1 VLAARRAFVATAPTG
16 LTGDLR
22 YYLSVTDSSR
32 GAFFAK
38 LAGIGDRI
46 RGSRFVQFGLRHRK
60 PIAIIVLV
68 AFFVFIAVYIA
79 IDPSI
84 FVRAVS
90 IGWKNIAL
98 LALLYCGVI
107 CTHFVILMAT
117 IRLCGAKLGARE
129 SLLLII
135 YSTVANFFGPL
146 QSGPGVRAA
155 YLKTRIGLRLRD
167 FSAATL
173 FYYAAFGAFNVGLL
187 FLIIAPWL
195 SALAVLAVIVIII
208 FVWRRYKLGSR
219 ARALWVIAGI
229 TLVQVVVMST
239 VFFVELNAVSS
250 SSISYTRALI
260 YGGSANLSLFV
271 SITPGGIGFREAFL
285 VFAEGLHHVPVAT
298 IAAAG
303 IVDRAFYVLFLAV
316 LLIFSSLLHLR
327 GRFVKSDAEAVGDDV
342 A

>member
-1 VLAARRAFVATAPTG
+1 MLPAAPATGELA
-16 LTGDLR
+16 GDLR
-22 YYLSVTDSSR
+22 YYSPVTDSTR
-32 GAFFAK
+32 GAF
-38 LAGIGDRI
+38 LARLRGLGDRI
-46 RGSRFVQFGLRHRK
+46 RDSRIVRFALRHKRA
-60 PIAIIVLV
+60 IAIAVLV
-68 AFFVFIAVYIA
+68 VFFVLVGVYIA
-79 IDPSI
+79 VDPSI

-98 LALLYCGVI
+98 LVVLYCGVI
-107 CTHFVILMAT
+107 CTHFGILMAT
-117 IRLCGAKLGARE
+117 IRLCGTKLGARE
-129 SLLLII
+129 ALLLII

-155 YLKTRIGLRLRD
+155 YLKTRIGLRFRD
-167 FSAATL
+167 FTLATL

-187 FLIIAPWL
+187 FLSIAPWL
-195 SALAVLAVIVIII
+195 SALAGLAVVAIIV

-219 ARALWVIAGI
+219 VRALWVIAAV

-239 VFFVELNAVSS
+239 IFFVELNAVSS
-250 SSISYTRALI
+250 SFVSYVRALI

-285 VFAEGLHHVPVAT
+285 VFARGLHHVPVDI
-298 IAAAG
+298 IASAG

-327 GRFVKSDAEAVGDDV
+327 GRFVKNDAETVSDDV